1 MNKNWG
7 KEEEEEGQVFIASA
21 KGQNGPKNP
30 FTPENDSGQ
39 ATHQELASAWRL
51 SHSQNRKNQLTSN
64 KQK

>member
-1 MNKNWG
+1 MNTNRV
-7 KEEEEEGQVFIASA
+7 KEEEDERQVSYASA
-21 KGQNGPKNP
+21 KGQNGPKSP
-30 FTPENDSGQ
+30 YTKENESGQ